1 MTMTRAEAN
10 AAKAELTYRL
20 GRPAIQSDTGAAL
33 HRICYRIMVADP
45 PPPDDAVAFLALT
58 REAADEWIALTVAIE
73 GHPVLGPVL
82 TADGWLYAYDLRPAL
97 ARRRGSQLPRREQ
110 ADETPR

>member
-10 AAKAELTYRL
+10 AAKAELAYRL
-20 GRPAIQSDTGAAL
+20 GRPAIQSDTGAA
-33 HRICYRIMVADP
+33 R
-45 PPPDDAVAFLALT
+45 PDDAVAFLALT